1 MKHNQVL
8 ENPRI
13 YVGFQDLLLPFSPT
27 ACKLVTNVTCVT
39 ISNTMKANTRAMT
52 STQMQNPCNYKNSK
66 SKQEIK
72 ETTWITT
79 NRNPKRRQFGHD

>member
-13 YVGFQDLLLPFSPT
+13 YVGFQELLLPLSPI
-27 ACKLVTNVTCVT
+27 ACKLVMNVTCVT

-52 STQMQNPCNYKNSK
+52 PTQMQNPCNYKNSK
-66 SKQEIK
+66 GGEELQKH
-72 ETTWITT
+72 T
-79 NRNPKRRQFGHD
+79 RNQRHYMDHNK